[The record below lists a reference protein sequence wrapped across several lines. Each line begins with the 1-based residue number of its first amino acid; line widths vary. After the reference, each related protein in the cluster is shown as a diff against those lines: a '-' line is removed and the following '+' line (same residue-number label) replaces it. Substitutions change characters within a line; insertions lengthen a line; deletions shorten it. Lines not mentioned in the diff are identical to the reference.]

1 MINLANGTFNARD
14 VNASMLQE
22 HEETAHKFRDLL
34 RQYIGGDLVDIRLS
48 YLPSFQGNALY
59 FTPMGS
65 ITFDGEVLF
74 DRPLCDCI
82 NAVCYVVGRL
92 QGEIQ
97 HGDA

>member
-1 MINLANGTFNARD
+1 MIDLHNRTLNAREI
-14 VNASMLQE
+14 NASMLKE
-22 HEETAHKFRDLL
+22 HEETVRKFRDLL
-34 RQYIGGDLVDIRLS
+34 RRYIGGDLVDVKLS
-48 YLPSFQGNALY
+48 YLPSFQGHDLY
-59 FTPMGS
+59 FAPMGS

-74 DRPLCDCI
+74 DGPLCDCI